1 MSDYDKNFLKD
12 KYKELEKD
20 LSKPEVRQPN
30 DHILLIDGL
39 NMGGNVWFVGN
50 KRFQILIKTG
60 IVKLILLMC
69 SLVTVRVCCS
79 FSDSCECVVEDG

>member
-30 DHILLIDGL
+30 DHILLIDDSVLSPRAAASG
-39 NMGGNVWFVGN
+39 
-50 KRFQILIKTG
+50 T
-60 IVKLILLMC
+60 IVP
-69 SLVTVRVCCS
+69 
-79 FSDSCECVVEDG
+79 